1 MEHQIQ
7 SLKRFCRELKE
18 PASAT
23 GAKTRLETVLQASP
37 HPRDPDT
44 RPPFSPCRLG
54 EAIRGYLRPSEIIPM
69 SADSQAK
76 GGSLCT

>member
-1 MEHQIQ
+1 MEHRIQ
-7 SLKRFCRELKE
+7 SLKNFSRELE
-18 PASAT
+18 GPASGAS
-23 GAKTRLETVLQASP
+23 AKTRLETELQASP

-44 RPPFSPCRLG
+44 CPPFSPCRLG
-54 EAIRGYLRPSEIIPM
+54 EAIRGYLRASEVIPI